1 MSSILI
7 TGGCGMIGSNL
18 AKRLVREGWDVFVA
32 DSLWRGKLENLNG
45 ADGKPVIDLATHFF
59 MRDLTVLSDAED
71 VIGDAVADAY
81 AGFSRLR
88 NLDSFRPW
96 IFKILSNKCRRKLK
110 EYMNKTVELP
120 DDLACSR
127 DGLEEDCQVRQ
138 AFSKLEEEER
148 LIISMHI
155 FAGYTSKEIGR
166 ILHKKKNKEDNA
178 WNSND
183 ILRLKF
189 IEL

>member
-1 MSSILI
+1 MGDNRNQQTFI
-7 TGGCGMIGSNL
+7 
-18 AKRLVREGWDVFVA
+18 RLYEQVYQ
-32 DSLWRGKLENLNG
+32 
-45 ADGKPVIDLATHFF
+45 DLYRFALYTLKNTH
-59 MRDLTVLSDAED
+59 DAED
-71 VIGDAVADAY
+71 VTGDAVADAY

-96 IFKILSNKCRRKLK
+96 IFKILSNKCRRKLR

-166 ILHKKKNKEDNA
+166 ILHKNENTIRSKESRALKKME
-178 WNSND
+178 
-183 ILRLKF
+183 RLLQ
-189 IEL
+189 E